1 MNKGVS
7 VTPLNLLT
15 VANAFLVTGTGICR
29 LVLCE
34 EVRASRGEDSSARV

>member
-1 MNKGVS
+1 M
-7 VTPLNLLT
+7 TLLNVPT

-34 EVRASRGEDSSARV
+34 GVRPSRREDSSARV